1 MASADGALFVV
12 VETADRPPDLWVGDS
27 TLTVLRQLS
36 HLNPEVSRY
45 ELGAS
50 RLVEWR
56 DLDGGVMRGA
66 LLLPPGYVAGRRYPL
81 IVNIYPGATWSDGL
95 NRFAA
100 SGGYGQFGSFQNFQ
114 LLATRGFAVLLADSR
129 ARPGRLPRDLVAS
142 VLPGINR
149 VIELG
154 IADSS
159 RLALTGHSS
168 GGYGTLALLADTP
181 RFRAAVDYA
190 GVVDFGALYGALDV
204 GGPGTSMVPATEGT
218 LGAHPWNDPL
228 RYLESTP
235 LYRMDRITTP
245 LLIVHGAQDRN
256 VPVAQSD
263 AAFVALRQ
271 LGREVMYV
279 RYEGEPACSDAAR
292 QHHRPL

>member
-1 MASADGALFVV
+1 M
-12 VETADRPPDLWVGDS
+12 
-27 TLTVLRQLS
+27 
-36 HLNPEVSRY
+36 
-45 ELGAS
+45 
-50 RLVEWR
+50 
-56 DLDGGVMRGA
+56 
-66 LLLPPGYVAGRRYPL
+66 
-81 IVNIYPGATWSDGL
+81 
-95 NRFAA
+95 
-100 SGGYGQFGSFQNFQ
+100 
-114 LLATRGFAVLLADSR
+114 
-129 ARPGRLPRDLVAS
+129 
-142 VLPGINR
+142 
-149 VIELG
+149 IELG

-245 LLIVHGAQDRN
+245 LLIVHGAHDRN
-256 VPVAQSD
+256 VPVSHGD
-263 AAFVALRQ
+263 AAFVSLRQ

-279 RYEGEPACSDAAR
+279 RYEGEGHVVIQRANTIDLCERVIVWLTSHLREQGRPPEHLSGERPTPATGRMSGASR
-292 QHHRPL
+292 